1 MRSSLSL
8 LLAFVAGLLTGRGR
22 WLPEM
27 ILEADPASYALALLL
42 LLVGVTIGGS
52 KETGSLVREAPRR
65 ILLLPAL
72 VVAGTLLSVAL
83 VSPLL
88 PSLSLREAL
97 AVGAGFGYY
106 SLSSVIAGQMGGATL
121 GVLAL
126 LTNLMRELLTLLLAP
141 LLARYLGGVA
151 PIASGGATSMD
162 TALPI
167 ISHFSGQEYAVTAIF
182 SGIVLTVL
190 APLLITLFLSA
201 GS

>member
-1 MRSSLSL
+1 
-8 LLAFVAGLLTGRGR
+8 
-22 WLPEM
+22 M